1 MTITERIDTL
11 LAERG
16 MSRRQLAVAAGIP
29 TSSFQAAMARGRN
42 MTVEV
47 LQAVAKALD
56 VSPAYLLGQES
67 VSLSPSLQQAFLDTL
82 LERIS
87 EKLMSTDS
95 TDLIEQFGTNHPYQD
110 IYEGYGTLTFERV
123 REIADDL
130 GVPLEYLISGKN
142 DPADHY
148 PFVDDDLQSQ
158 IDTADARLIDM
169 VHRICGMDPRRA
181 YFPQD
186 WNPAKIDLVREY
198 LKDSK
203 AILQKMFAA
212 TGQKG
217 SANSE

>member
-1 MTITERIDTL
+1 MSITERIDAL
-11 LAERG
+11 LTERG

-67 VSLSPSLQQAFLDTL
+67 VSLSPSLQQAFLDTM

-87 EKLMSTDS
+87 EKLMSADS

-110 IYEGYGTLTFERV
+110 IYEGYSTLTFERV

-130 GVPLEYLISGKN
+130 GVSPEYLISGEN

-148 PFVDDDLQSQ
+148 PFVDNDLQSQ
-158 IDTADARLIDM
+158 IDTADARLIDT
-169 VHRICGMDPRRA
+169 VHRICEMDPRRA
-181 YFPQD
+181 YSPQD
-186 WNPAKIDLVREY
+186 WNPAKIDLVCEY
-198 LKDSK
+198 LKDSQ
-203 AILQKMFAA
+203 AILKKMLAA
-212 TGQKG
+212 MEPQDSIDRK
-217 SANSE
+217 

>member
-67 VSLSPSLQQAFLDTL
+67 VSLSPSLQQAFLDTM

-87 EKLMSTDS
+87 EKLMSADS

-148 PFVDDDLQSQ
+148 PFIGDDLQSQ
-158 IDTADARLIDM
+158 IDTADARLIDT
-169 VHRICGMDPRRA
+169 VHRICGLDPRRS
-181 YFPQD
+181 YSPQD
-186 WNPAKIDLVREY
+186 WNPAKIDLICEY
-198 LKDSK
+198 IKDSHT
-203 AILQKMFAA
+203 ILKKMFAA
-212 TGQKG
+212 MEATGQQ
-217 SANSE
+217 